1 MFIFKKILNYKYN
14 FICRKDII
22 YYKLY
27 IKLNIKMDEVYY
39 IKKKKKK
46 LKKKKKIKK
55 KNLIKKK
62 KKKSIKK
69 KKGILK

>member
-39 IKKKKKK
+39 IKKKKKA
-46 LKKKKKIKK
+46 LKKKKAF
-55 KNLIKKK
+55 
-62 KKKSIKK
+62 
-69 KKGILK
+69 